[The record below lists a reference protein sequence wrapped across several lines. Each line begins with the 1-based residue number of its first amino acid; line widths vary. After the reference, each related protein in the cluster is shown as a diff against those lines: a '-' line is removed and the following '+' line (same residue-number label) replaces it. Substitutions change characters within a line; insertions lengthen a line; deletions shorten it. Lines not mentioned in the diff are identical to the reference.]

1 MNIAWA
7 SPLYIR
13 NSYKHTSP
21 FFKDLCPQLAS
32 LAVGPQ
38 LRTILGLLDLRS
50 IQHRDYFGH
59 LSLSKS
65 VYMKKYLLQ
74 LSRVDITKYHL
85 NDKFTGEEMFQ
96 ISDERKGD

>member
-13 NSYKHTSP
+13 NSYKHTS
-21 FFKDLCPQLAS
+21 PQLAS

-59 LSLSKS
+59 LSLY
-65 VYMKKYLLQ
+65 VF
-74 LSRVDITKYHL
+74 
-85 NDKFTGEEMFQ
+85 DKL
-96 ISDERKGD
+96 

>member
-59 LSLSKS
+59 LSLLIFTFSRHD
-65 VYMKKYLLQ
+65 LQ
-74 LSRVDITKYHL
+74 
-85 NDKFTGEEMFQ
+85 NA
-96 ISDERKGD
+96 RK